1 MPEILVTLEAMAKV
15 EKRKNKFMAA
25 LQGVDIDKDQEDQQG
40 ESTGPATLEQ
50 VQARAVARITGD
62 KNLAGAHAAGITPD
76 MGLEYKISEGTG
88 IG

>member
-1 MPEILVTLEAMAKV
+1 MPELLVTLEAMAKV

-40 ESTGPATLEQ
+40 ESNGPATIEE

>member
-1 MPEILVTLEAMAKV
+1 MPELLVTLEAMAKV

-25 LQGVDIDKDQEDQQG
+25 LQGVDIDKDQEDGQG
-40 ESTGPATLEQ
+40 ENTGPATFEE
-50 VQARAVARITGD
+50 VQARAVARLTGD

-76 MGLEYKISEGTG
+76 MGIEYKISEGTG